1 MTQSVRQR
9 VRELSSALIVVVITA
24 CSTPQGALTSAPVA
38 LPGSNVQPN
47 VTLNA
52 LHNFGRGNDGYAP
65 QAGLLYYNNRFYG
78 TTEYGGTGG
87 NGTIFEISDIGMER
101 TLYNFRKPPDGSEPM
116 ASLIELNGQVYGTT
130 QSGGTN
136 RMGTVFSVNVKSG
149 KENWVYSFGSGSD
162 GAMPVANLRAVNGI
176 LYGTTLKGGTYAE
189 GTAFSIDPK
198 KHIKDKIL
206 HSFGFGNDGSA
217 PTGGLIAVGS
227 LLYGTTSSGGG
238 PPSKSFGTV
247 FTVSTAGSEHVIVAF
262 NCSDGA
268 APVAA
273 LVRMHGT
280 FYGTTSQ
287 GGIPGCSTGGD
298 GTVFALS
305 SGGNEHLVRAFA
317 GGSSDGYDPLDPLIG
332 WNGRLWGTTYYGGTY
347 NGGTIFNLTPAGLE
361 TILHDFG
368 QGTDGY
374 HPIGRLIHAGNAY
387 YGTTSGGG
395 LYGGG
400 IVYRL
405 TI

>member
-1 MTQSVRQR
+1 MTLSFRQSST
-9 VRELSSALIVVVITA
+9 LGILFLAAALAA
-24 CSTPQGALTSAPVA
+24 CSTSQTGLTSAPSALGGADARPGVA
-38 LPGSNVQPN
+38 LSV
-47 VTLNA
+47 
-52 LHNFGRGNDGYAP
+52 LHNFGRGTDGYEPRAS
-65 QAGLLYYNNRFYG
+65 LLYYNNRFYG

-101 TLYNFRKPPDGSEPM
+101 TLYSFKKSPDGSGPM
-116 ASLIELNGQVYGTT
+116 ASLIESNGQLYGTT

-136 RMGTVFSVNVKSG
+136 RMGTIFSVNVKSG

-162 GAMPVANLRAVNGI
+162 GAMPVANLAALKGH
-176 LYGTTLKGGTYAE
+176 LYGTTTKGGTYAA
-189 GTAFSIDPK
+189 GTIFRIDPK
-198 KHIKDKIL
+198 QPTKDKIL

-217 PTGGLIAVGS
+217 PASGLVVVDG

-238 PPSKSFGTV
+238 LPSKSFGTV
-247 FTVSTAGSEHVIVAF
+247 FSVSTTGSEQVIVAF

-268 APVAA
+268 VPAAA
-273 LVRMHGT
+273 LVKMRGT

-287 GGIPGCSTGGD
+287 GGAEGCSTGGD

-305 SGGNEHLVRAFA
+305 SGGNEHVVRAFA
-317 GGSSDGYDPLDPLIG
+317 GGSSDGSDPLDPLIS
-332 WNGRLWGTTYYGGTY
+332 WNGRIWGTTYSGGTY
-347 NGGTIFNLTPAGLE
+347 GGGTIFNLTPAGLE
-361 TILHDFG
+361 AILHDFG

-374 HPIGRLIHAGNAY
+374 NPVGGLIHAGNAY